1 LSGPL
6 SRPENDA
13 ATAASISAREAT
25 TRRARDYRRRTAKL
39 TETVQYVRDAG
50 DRRPT
55 LNLAGGYGCA
65 ARKITSAPPNGS
77 VMAAMPAGKR
87 TFCSIHFGCA
97 WRFAVNCNVAPPA
110 APANTVARLIAGYQ
124 VKPKQIH
131 NRCNLLGVK
140 LKENKCD
147 QRHKKKCD
155 KELSHGSLY
164 CKLR

>member
-1 LSGPL
+1 
-6 SRPENDA
+6 
-13 ATAASISAREAT
+13 
-25 TRRARDYRRRTAKL
+25 
-39 TETVQYVRDAG
+39 
-50 DRRPT
+50 
-55 LNLAGGYGCA
+55 
-65 ARKITSAPPNGS
+65 
-77 VMAAMPAGKR
+77 MAAMPAGKR

-164 CKLR
+164 CKLIPSPIDQNPCAHWRNPMDMMRHG